1 MEGAV
6 LKDDSDD
13 RAALPKGRAAPPPG
27 FGVSDRDIDR
37 TVVSDGTRPGAAPRL
52 CRPTALQATD
62 KVCGIKDLEL
72 PSPEIRTT
80 ARLRGGRLRFPS
92 SVSDRVLR
100 TEQVALAESA
110 FRTGVL
116 SVTLCAGDPAVL
128 EKSTA
133 SAGAHRFV
141 TPRIPHRP
149 PKDLPDQ
156 AAPGTVKRGLTF
168 GEWPRD
174 ANSAIC
180 PNANAGF
187 IKTDQGTLRFSEEVR
202 TA

>member
-37 TVVSDGTRPGAAPRL
+37 TVVSDGTLPGAAPRL
-52 CRPTALQATD
+52 CRPTALHATD
-62 KVCGIKDLEL
+62 RVCGIKDLEL
-72 PSPEIRTT
+72 SSPEIRAT
-80 ARLRGGRLRFPS
+80 AGLRGGRLRFPW
-92 SVSDRVLR
+92 SVSDHVLR

-116 SVTLCAGDPAVL
+116 SLTLCAGDPAVL
-128 EKSTA
+128 GKSTA
-133 SAGAHRFV
+133 RAGAHRFV
-141 TPRIPHRP
+141 TPRIPHRL
-149 PKDLPDQ
+149 PKNPADQ
-156 AAPGTVKRGLTF
+156 AVPGTVKRGLTLDAR
-168 GEWPRD
+168 PRD
-174 ANSAIC
+174 ADSEIWS
-180 PNANAGF
+180 NANDGLFKA
-187 IKTDQGTLRFSEEVR
+187 DQDMLRGPEEAR